1 MGQWA
6 GQPLLGSGAARR
18 WAGITLAGCA
28 VVVAVLGAA
37 FAHQSAADGFDR
49 LVDEPVVSWLGPHRT
64 LLGWMEY
71 PGTQVPALVISVA
84 IAVACLRSRRH
95 AGAVLAL
102 VAVLAA
108 TRVDDWLLKPLFHRT
123 YLGALVYPSGH
134 TTSVVAMV
142 TVYVIVFL
150 LPPRSSPGGAPPRTP
165 RGARAPRLA
174 GLAVLLA
181 LTVITVGGVI
191 GLRWHYFTDAIG
203 GAAVGIG
210 TVCALALALDWAAA
224 RLSRDRQAG

>member
-1 MGQWA
+1 MGRWA
-6 GQPLLGSGAARR
+6 GPPLLGGGAGRR
-18 WAGITLAGCA
+18 WAAITLGCCV
-28 VVVAVLGAA
+28 VVVAVLGLL
-37 FAHQSAADGFDR
+37 FVHQTTADGFDR
-49 LVDEPVVSWLGPHRT
+49 LVDEPLVRWLGGPHST

-84 IAVACLRSRRH
+84 IAVVCLRSRRYT
-95 AGAVLAL
+95 GAILAL

-134 TTSVVAMV
+134 TSSVVAMV
-142 TVYVIVFL
+142 TVYAVLFL
-150 LPPRSSPGGAPPRTP
+150 FPPQNART
-165 RGARAPRLA
+165 RAPRLA

-181 LTVITVGGVI
+181 LTVITILGVI
-191 GLRWHYFTDAIG
+191 GLRWHYLTDTIG
-203 GAAVGIG
+203 GAAVGAG
-210 TVCALALALDWAAA
+210 TVCALALALDWAAE

>member
-1 MGQWA
+1 
-6 GQPLLGSGAARR
+6 
-18 WAGITLAGCA
+18 
-28 VVVAVLGAA
+28 VAVLGAA
-37 FAHQSAADGFDR
+37 FAHQTTADSFDR
-49 LVDEPVVSWLGPHRT
+49 LVDEPLVRWLGGPHAA

-71 PGTQVPALVISVA
+71 PGTQLPALAISVA
-84 IAVACLRSRRH
+84 IAAVCLRSRRYT
-95 AGAVLAL
+95 GAILAL
-102 VAVLAA
+102 VAVFIA

-142 TVYVIVFL
+142 TVYTILFL
-150 LPPRSSPGGAPPRTP
+150 LPPQAVRT
-165 RGARAPRLA
+165 RAARLA

-181 LTVITVGGVI
+181 LTVITVLGVI
-191 GLRWHYFTDAIG
+191 GLRWHYLTDTIG

-210 TVCALALALDWAAA
+210 TACALALALDWAAA